1 MGLEQC
7 KRRQVTVPAVIS
19 LTSNAIYSVAN
30 PDLRPS
36 RALHVYGGDLANP
49 TRSIW
54 NPVSMESEPFELPA
68 VARYERNL
76 AMVARTQTLIL
87 PIEIE

>member
-1 MGLEQC
+1 MGLEEYE
-7 KRRQVTVPAVIS
+7 RRQVTVPAVIS
-19 LTSNAIYSVAN
+19 LTANAIHSIAN

-54 NPVSMESEPFELPA
+54 SPVSMKGEPFKLPA
-68 VARYERNL
+68 VARSERNL
-76 AMVARTQTLIL
+76 AMVACAQTH
-87 PIEIE
+87 